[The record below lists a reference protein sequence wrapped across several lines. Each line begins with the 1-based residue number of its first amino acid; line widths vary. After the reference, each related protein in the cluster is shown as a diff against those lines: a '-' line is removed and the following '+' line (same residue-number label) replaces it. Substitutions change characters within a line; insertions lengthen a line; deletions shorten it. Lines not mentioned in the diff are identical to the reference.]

1 MKYLICT
8 VQNCG
13 KTMENVEYL
22 QAHILKKH
30 QKFAHLE
37 VLDDAVRTGDV
48 KFSDIKPVPDQ
59 PRAKPPL
66 RKVCN
71 RGHRFTKANTYVA
84 KQGRLCRICA
94 NERYERQKM
103 SKALRESRLI

>member
-1 MKYLICT
+1 MNYIVCPT
-8 VQNCG
+8 PNCG
-13 KTMENVEYL
+13 KTLENVEYL

-37 VLDDAVRTGDV
+37 HLDEAVRMGDV
-48 KFSDIKPVPDQ
+48 KFSNIEPSADK
-59 PRAKPPL
+59 PRAKTPL

-71 RGHRFTKANTYVA
+71 KGHKFTKANTYIA

-94 NERYERQKM
+94 KERYERQRM
-103 SKALRESRLI
+103 SKAIRESQKI

>member
-1 MKYLICT
+1 MKYLVCT
-8 VQNCG
+8 IQNCG
-13 KTMENVEYL
+13 KTLENVEYL
-22 QAHILKKH
+22 QAHIIKKH

-37 VLDDAVRTGDV
+37 HLDEAVRMGDV
-48 KFSDIKPVPDQ
+48 KFSDVEPSEDK

-71 RGHRFTKANTYVA
+71 KGHRFTKANTYVA

-94 NERYERQKM
+94 KERYARQRM
-103 SKALRESRLI
+103 SKAVRESRL